1 MGKKSSDFSFCDSP
15 TQSGDLKGHLK
26 HSFRVRWGRCAP
38 GGRGRNCSGMWLS
51 QPRAEQAPERLLLS
65 CLLNSV
71 LQAEDG
77 GEVENK
83 KGRVWLAVPRLA
95 VTTRLARLVSPGGCL
110 VPILRW
116 GVLIPSHSC
125 QMRMCIL
132 VRYTHPLWGM
142 CPLKFEKHSPMNWRI
157 RN

>member
-1 MGKKSSDFSFCDSP
+1 
-15 TQSGDLKGHLK
+15 
-26 HSFRVRWGRCAP
+26 
-38 GGRGRNCSGMWLS
+38 MWLS

-95 VTTRLARLVSPGGCL
+95 VTSKAGKIGITWRVFSPNLEVRCSDT
-110 VPILRW
+110 VP
-116 GVLIPSHSC
+116 SC

-132 VRYTHPLWGM
+132 VRYTHPLWAM
-142 CPLKFEKHSPMNWRI
+142 CTLKFEKHSPMN
-157 RN
+157 